1 MVGRITPEADFNG
14 EVTLSYAV
22 TDPDGASTIAAYT
35 FNVESINDA
44 PERVGDQL
52 TLGGTPKTPSS
63 RSLKASC
70 LRATS
75 IVMAT
80 SFPSRH

>member
-1 MVGRITPEADFNG
+1 M
-14 EVTLSYAV
+14 TLSYAV

-35 FNVESINDA
+35 FTVESINDA
-44 PERVGDQL
+44 PERGDQL
-52 TLGGTPKTPSS
+52 TLVEPKTPSS
-63 RSLKASC
+63 RSPKASC
-70 LRATS
+70 LPVTS